1 MVYDHRAESGAS
13 LGMLSSSSLYGG
25 YGSFSMGDNGYG
37 SMSSY
42 ATKLYGGHNLPPPST
57 LDMFIPANVVGKV
70 LGKGGENIANI
81 RKVLIKVPYIFIQVV
96 LYVLITYPMLGYDW
110 SQSFNV
116 TKNQSEGVISTKGQL
131 GAQLSQEE
139 EKEIGDVGWK
149 AFWDYSSFSRGL
161 VIR

>member
-1 MVYDHRAESGAS
+1 
-13 LGMLSSSSLYGG
+13 
-25 YGSFSMGDNGYG
+25 
-37 SMSSY
+37 
-42 ATKLYGGHNLPPPST
+42 
-57 LDMFIPANVVGKV
+57 
-70 LGKGGENIANI
+70 
-81 RKVLIKVPYIFIQVV
+81 
-96 LYVLITYPMLGYDW
+96 MLGYDW

-161 VIR
+161 VIRQVLIVAIPATVASIYIQPKIPFCFYACHYSLQMKHLIHLA